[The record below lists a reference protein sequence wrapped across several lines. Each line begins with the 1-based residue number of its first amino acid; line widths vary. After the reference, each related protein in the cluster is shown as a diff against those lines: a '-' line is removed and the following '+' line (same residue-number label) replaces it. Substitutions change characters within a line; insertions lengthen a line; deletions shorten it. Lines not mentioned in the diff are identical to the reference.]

1 MQLPHEIFKALGV
14 EQVVAEVEPEA
25 GAQEIGEERFSRVVA
40 HQGDELHRVGG
51 AGHVAGHDHAFVARA
66 SLALLRL
73 AHVVAGAHHQHPLG
87 FSDPRLHEGHQIGA
101 VPQIPLIQG
110 GVYTLAAQI
119 LRQLAHPGLMGG

>member
-66 SLALLRL
+66 PLALLRL
-73 AHVVAGAHHQHPLG
+73 AHVVA
-87 FSDPRLHEGHQIGA
+87 
-101 VPQIPLIQG
+101 
-110 GVYTLAAQI
+110 
-119 LRQLAHPGLMGG
+119 